1 MTDCLFC
8 RIVNKEI
15 PSRLVYEDEKVL
27 AFEDITPQAPAHILI
42 IPKKHLASL
51 KEADENDQNL
61 LGYLLLTARKI
72 AQDKGLAESGFR
84 LVINSGP
91 DSGQEVNHLHVHL
104 LGGRRFGWPPG

>member
-8 RIVNKEI
+8 RLINKEI
-15 PSRLVYEDEKVL
+15 PSKLVYEDEKVL
-27 AFEDITPQAPAHILI
+27 AFEDIKPQAPAHILI

-91 DSGQEVNHLHVHL
+91 DSGQEVYHLHVHL
-104 LGGRRFGWPPG
+104 LAGRRFGWPPG

>member
-8 RIVNKEI
+8 RLINKEI
-15 PSRLVYEDEKVL
+15 PSKLVYEDEKVL
-27 AFEDITPQAPAHILI
+27 AFEDIKPQAPAHILI

-104 LGGRRFGWPPG
+104 LAGRRFGWPPG

>member
-27 AFEDITPQAPAHILI
+27 AFEDIKPQAPAHILI
-42 IPKKHLASL
+42 ISKKHLASL

-91 DSGQEVNHLHVHL
+91 DSGQEVYHLHVHL

>member
-8 RIVNKEI
+8 RIINKEI

-27 AFEDITPQAPAHILI
+27 AFEDIKPQAPAHILI

>member
-1 MTDCLFC
+1 LTDCLFC
-8 RIVNKEI
+8 RIINKEI

-27 AFEDITPQAPAHILI
+27 AFEDIKPQAPAHILI

>member
-27 AFEDITPQAPAHILI
+27 AFEDIKPQAPAHILI

-91 DSGQEVNHLHVHL
+91 DSGQEVYHLHVHL

>member
-8 RIVNKEI
+8 RIINKEI

-27 AFEDITPQAPAHILI
+27 AFEDIKPQAPAHILI

-91 DSGQEVNHLHVHL
+91 DSGQEVYHLHVHL